1 MTTQQNGILA
11 SAIVAL
17 LGAGTAYA
25 QNAQTT
31 PPAQPKA
38 APAQHEQKSETQ
50 AKEAA
55 KPEAKSQAKASAQN
69 DKPKPT
75 TLTLAE
81 RTLLQE
87 RLASE
92 GFYKGKID
100 GRISDD
106 TEKAIQAYQ
115 RKNGLVP
122 TGRPNVATLS
132 ALGIMPSRNDTPLVT
147 GPTQVAT
154 RPVTTPPSKADNDG
168 VAALRAQRPEKTSEA
183 TDLSNL
189 SVAETRAIQEKL
201 HRLGF
206 YQGNI
211 DGVAGAS
218 TQRALRDYYQSQAD
232 LADQGRLRAD
242 SASTFGANEDIQR
255 VRGEEKPA
263 KKQAKGEKAKP
274 TKTDARTMERGL
286 DNTARDSNEGAS
298 QD

>member
-1 MTTQQNGILA
+1 MTTQQKGILA
-11 SAIVAL
+11 SAILAL

-25 QNAQTT
+25 QNAQAT
-31 PPAQPKA
+31 PPAPEKA
-38 APAQHEQKSETQ
+38 GPAQHEQKADSQ
-50 AKEAA
+50 SKGAQPNAKA
-55 KPEAKSQAKASAQN
+55 QAKASTQK
-69 DKPKPT
+69 DKPKPF

-87 RLASE
+87 RLSSE

-100 GRISDD
+100 GRISNE

-132 ALGIMPSRNDTPLVT
+132 SLGIMPSRIDTPLIT
-147 GPTQVAT
+147 GPHPVAT
-154 RPVTTPPSKADNDG
+154 RPVPTPPSKAENEG
-168 VAALRAQRPEKTSEA
+168 VAAIPAQRPEKTSEA

-201 HRLGF
+201 KRLGF
-206 YQGNI
+206 YQGEI
-211 DGVAGAS
+211 DGMAGAS

-232 LADQGRLRAD
+232 LAEQGRLRAD
-242 SASTFGANEDIQR
+242 SASTFGTEEDIQR

-263 KKQAKGEKAKP
+263 KKQGKGANAKP

-286 DNTARDSNEGAS
+286 DNTARDSNEAS
-298 QD
+298 SAD